1 METVA
6 KAEKM
11 PANLLGQSV
20 FFYAK
25 LFLWPTVGKLCHKDD
40 AGQCAGSSE
49 LPGAAVLLVV
59 TKAVK
64 VKQRLLSCALK
75 TDR

>member
-1 METVA
+1 M
-6 KAEKM
+6 
-11 PANLLGQSV
+11 
-20 FFYAK
+20 
-25 LFLWPTVGKLCHKDD
+25 VGKLCHKDD
-40 AGQCAGSSE
+40 AGQCAGRSE

-64 VKQRLLSCALK
+64 VKQRLLSCALE